1 MSENEQVKEY
11 LSASKAWKSFEDK
24 ELKTRMKKE
33 NTNIGRAML
42 ESMVDAESELVSPEE
57 SVASN
62 SSAKEEIK
70 RGAEDYSKLG
80 VHSVILM
87 PNKLDE
93 EAEEA
98 LNIHKWSSSAI
109 YLKSEASESPKIA
122 FLPRQPKSPLSLVEP
137 VDSFESM
144 VGTKEQAKRM
154 TQSMIVV
161 GSSEG
166 PSANKQ
172 AKSMYSSTSGKPFGK
187 TM

>member
-1 MSENEQVKEY
+1 MSENEQVKGY
-11 LSASKAWKSFEDK
+11 LSGSKAWKSFEEK
-24 ELKTRMKKE
+24 ELKVRMKKE

-42 ESMVDAESELVSPEE
+42 ESMIDAESELVSPEE
-57 SVASN
+57 SVDSK

-70 RGAEDYSKLG
+70 KGAEDYSKLG

-109 YLKSEASESPKIA
+109 YLKSEAWEPSKIVL
-122 FLPRQPKSPLSLVEP
+122 LPRQPKSPLSLVEP
-137 VDSFESM
+137 ADSFESM
-144 VGTKEQAKRM
+144 MDVKDQAKRM

-166 PSANKQ
+166 PSTNKQ
-172 AKSMYSSTSGKPFGK
+172 AKSMHSSMVDKSFGK
-187 TM
+187 TT